1 MQLIST
7 LTIALAAAAT
17 ASGSRSSPVRARQ
30 EGGGGSPVAAY
41 APCGGFT
48 PHPVE
53 CEYGFQCIQDP
64 RITGGPTDQPGICVP
79 DDWAQCAGFRGLE
92 CLPGWGP
99 SVCYDWP
106 NDDCDPQNGGADCI
120 GICLYPL

>member
-1 MQLIST
+1 MQIIST
-7 LTIALAAAAT
+7 LTIALAAAT
-17 ASGSRSSPVRARQ
+17 SASASRSSARQ
-30 EGGGGSPVAAY
+30 AGGDPVAAY

-48 PHPVE
+48 PHPLE
-53 CEYGFQCIQDP
+53 CEAGFQCIQDP
-64 RITGGPTDQPGICVP
+64 RIAGGPTDQPGICVP
-79 DDWAQCAGFRGLE
+79 DDWTQCAGFAGVE